1 MNLCKKTRRRVA
13 TIALCVW
20 AFGLAAHATTLV
32 RMDLGALA
40 WSAELIIRARFTGS
54 ETRWENGAIWTF
66 ADFAVIEPLKGAPP
80 ATVRVR
86 LPGGRTG
93 HMGTRIEGVPQF
105 ATGEEAV
112 LFLERTSAGDYGITS
127 WAQGTFRV
135 RRSAAGGET
144 TVTQDTSHYAVFD
157 PRTRRFTSD
166 GVRDLPLSAFR
177 TQVAAAIAARG
188 RMR

>member
-1 MNLCKKTRRRVA
+1 MKLCKRTPRLVA

-32 RMDLGALA
+32 RMDLSALA
-40 WSAELIIRARFTGS
+40 RSAELIVRARFTGS
-54 ETRWENGAIWTF
+54 KTRWENGAIWTF
-66 ADFAVIEPLKGAPP
+66 ADLAVIEPLKGAPP
-80 ATVRVR
+80 ATLRVR

-93 HMGTRIEGVPQF
+93 HVETRIEGVPQF
-105 ATGEEAV
+105 AAGEEAV

-135 RRSAAGGET
+135 RRSAAGGEA
-144 TVTQDTSHYAVFD
+144 TVTQDTSQYGVFD
-157 PRTRRFTSD
+157 ARTRQFTSD

-177 TQVAAAIAARG
+177 TQVAAAIAGTR
-188 RMR
+188 RTR

>member
-1 MNLCKKTRRRVA
+1 MKLCKRTPRLAA

-32 RMDLGALA
+32 RMDLSALA
-40 WSAELIIRARFTGS
+40 RSADLIVRARLTGS

-66 ADFAVIEPLKGAPP
+66 ADFAVIEPLKGAPL

-93 HMGTRIEGVPQF
+93 HMETRIEGVPQF
-105 ATGEEAV
+105 AAGEEAV

-135 RRSAAGGET
+135 RRSAAGEA
-144 TVTQDTSHYAVFD
+144 TVTQDTSQYAVFD
-157 PRTRRFTSD
+157 ARTRRFTSD
-166 GVRDLPLSAFR
+166 GVRDLPLSSFR
-177 TQVAAAIAARG
+177 AQVAAAIAGTGKTR
-188 RMR
+188 